1 MINAS
6 ILSSLDTLT
15 SYLSGEKKKGLLSS
29 LADNSTSRLESLLSI
44 SPASAK
50 PGKKYALDNICI
62 NQETVLL
69 KMSIMSSSDLEW
81 KKNQGPQR

>member
-1 MINAS
+1 
-6 ILSSLDTLT
+6 
-15 SYLSGEKKKGLLSS
+15 
-29 LADNSTSRLESLLSI
+29 LLSI

-62 NQETVLL
+62 DQETVLL

-81 KKNQGPQR
+81 KKNQGPRR

>member
-29 LADNSTSRLESLLSI
+29 SADNSTSRLESLLSI

-50 PGKKYALDNICI
+50 PGKKICFRQYMHKPRDCI
-62 NQETVLL
+62 A
-69 KMSIMSSSDLEW
+69 
-81 KKNQGPQR
+81 KKEYHVKFRP